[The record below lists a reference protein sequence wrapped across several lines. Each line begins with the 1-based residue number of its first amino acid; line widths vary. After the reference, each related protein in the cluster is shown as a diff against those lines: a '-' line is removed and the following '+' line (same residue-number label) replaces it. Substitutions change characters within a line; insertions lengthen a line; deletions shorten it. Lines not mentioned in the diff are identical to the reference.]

1 VQEFG
6 MKMLWWFD
14 VSDWIVIL
22 KEKVKLDI
30 A

>member
-1 VQEFG
+1 MQEFG

>member
-6 MKMLWWFD
+6 MRMLWWFD